1 MIWARVRRLLRHRWV
16 DDGDLRRALPPIV
29 LASLEQ
35 RITASEQVHS
45 GEIRIHVEAGLPWRY
60 LWREASPRERAVA
73 LFGKLRVWDTEQNNG
88 VLIYV
93 LMADHAIE
101 VVADR
106 GLMQVV
112 PQAVWDALV
121 TRMVSAFRSG
131 RIEEGLRQAVLEVST
146 LLERHFPLAPGQHN
160 PNELP
165 DAPGVGEG

>member
-1 MIWARVRRLLRHRWV
+1 MREKILRLLRHRWM
-16 DDGDLRRALPPIV
+16 DDADLRRALPTPV
-29 LASLEQ
+29 LAALKAQVAE
-35 RITASEQVHS
+35 SERRHS
-45 GEIRIHVEAGLPWRY
+45 GEIRIHVEAGLPWRHV
-60 LWREASPRERAVA
+60 WRGITARERAVRM
-73 LFGKLRVWDTEQNNG
+73 FGTLGVWDTEQNNG